1 MVDFKIQVDEDEQGS
16 PEAHS
21 AAPASKAQKA
31 SKRSSKPQ
39 VNLSKKGTIFMIV
52 GLVAIALVGG
62 FLFQMNKI
70 ENLKQENARLADPQQ
85 SAQAEA
91 DQIKNEV
98 SQLIE
103 LPDETPTVATVVDVE
118 KLKGQEFFANAQN
131 GDRVL
136 LFAETKKA
144 VLYRPE
150 TKKIIEVAPINIG
163 EQEGTTAGESTSQP
177 AEN

>member
-1 MVDFKIQVDEDEQGS
+1 MVDFKIQVDDDEGKA
-16 PEAHS
+16 PESHD
-21 AAPASKAQKA
+21 AAPVKTAKK
-31 SKRSSKPQ
+31 KDPRIRTPQ
-39 VNLSKKGTIFMIV
+39 VNMSKKGAIFMIV

-62 FLFQMNKI
+62 FLIQMNRI

-85 SAQAEA
+85 NAQAEA
-91 DQIKNEV
+91 DQIKAEV

-103 LPDETPTVATVVDVE
+103 LPDESPTIATVVDVE

-136 LFAETKKA
+136 LFAQTKKA
-144 VLYRPE
+144 VLYRPG

-163 EQEGTTAGESTSQP
+163 DQEGTTAGESTS
-177 AEN
+177 EDN